1 MVVELFDLNLPRN
14 FVGRTVLNLDGQIS
28 AIVEAAELGGRDHA
42 FLDGAS
48 LRSDDGGLLNSF
60 V

>member
-1 MVVELFDLNLPRN
+1 M
-14 FVGRTVLNLDGQIS
+14 LNLDRQIS
-28 AIVEAAELGGRDHA
+28 TIVEAAELGGRDYA
-42 FLDGAS
+42 FLDGAG